1 MFIHQTKNEQ
11 LTYADNRDNGAIPSE
26 SGTA

>member
-11 LTYADNRDNGAIPSE
+11 LTYADNRDNGAIPSKR
-26 SGTA
+26 GAA